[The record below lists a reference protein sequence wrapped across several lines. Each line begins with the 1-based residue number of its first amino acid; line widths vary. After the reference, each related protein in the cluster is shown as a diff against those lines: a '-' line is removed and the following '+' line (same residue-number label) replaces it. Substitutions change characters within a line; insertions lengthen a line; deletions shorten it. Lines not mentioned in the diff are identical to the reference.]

1 MKTSF
6 IRPCSP
12 FRPPNMTALLSSTAV
27 KVWPVHGGGL
37 SPVVAGQLHT
47 PAVKIEETI
56 KQILINN
63 AQTNVPCIVPNE
75 IDAENDFTC
84 A

>member
-12 FRPPNMTALLSSTAV
+12 LNPPNTTALLSSTAV
-27 KVWPVHGGGL
+27 KVWPAHGGGL

-47 PAVKIEETI
+47 PAVMIEETI

-63 AQTNVPCIVPNE
+63 AHTNVPCIVPNQ
-75 IDAENDFTC
+75 IDAQNNDLC
-84 A
+84 